1 MANETIVGQIRLDY
15 TDDEIASKMKLDK
28 TSFADAWLG
37 KFGTNEYELVMSKDV
52 DKVMTLDM
60 EDGNTVEVT
69 GADVYTLV
77 FDSGQPW
84 SISANGTLFKT
95 DVQGIV
101 PGLLERWYAERQV
114 LQAKKKEAVGKE
126 EIAFFDKRQLV
137 KKINLNSLYGAILNP
152 GCRFFDK
159 RIGQSTTLTGRR
171 ITRHMGAEVNKMLTG
186 KYDHTGETII
196 YGDTDSDIL

>member
-1 MANETIVGQIRLDY
+1 MAWLFQIDLDKAETKRGFHEWVGSMDINSLYPSVFRALNMANETIVGQIRLDY

-77 FDSGQPW
+77 FDSGQP
-84 SISANGTLFKT
+84 
-95 DVQGIV
+95 
-101 PGLLERWYAERQV
+101 
-114 LQAKKKEAVGKE
+114 
-126 EIAFFDKRQLV
+126 
-137 KKINLNSLYGAILNP
+137 
-152 GCRFFDK
+152 
-159 RIGQSTTLTGRR
+159 
-171 ITRHMGAEVNKMLTG
+171 
-186 KYDHTGETII
+186 
-196 YGDTDSDIL
+196 